1 MLFGGVSEERIVL
14 NESTVWSGGPQ
25 EADRPDAHE
34 ALPEIRR
41 LLVEGKNPEAE
52 ALVNQAFI
60 CRGAGSNFAKG
71 KEVPFGCYQMLGDLR
86 LTFADAGPATG
97 YVRDLDLE
105 TAVASVTYCCGS
117 TSHRRECFASAPAQ
131 VLVLRLTAD
140 QPGSVTFTAT
150 LSRPERAEVR
160 GDDGDLL
167 LEGQLHNGTD
177 GRGVRFQAR
186 LGVRAE
192 GGTVTTDAGG
202 VRVTGAD
209 AVTLFV
215 TAGTDFQVPGF
226 AAIVRRQQ
234 RIAASRAYD
243 ELRAEHVADYQG
255 FFRRARLDLPTTAS
269 SALPTPERLARYA
282 AGSPDPALAALYFQY
297 GRYLLISSS
306 RPDSALPANLQG
318 LWAEEVQT
326 PWNGDFHLDINVQMN
341 YWPAGPTGL
350 VDCQLPLA
358 RLIEGLVAPGRKT
371 AQSYYNARGWVAHVI
386 TNPWGFTTPAESAS
400 WGSTSSGSAWLCEH
414 LWEHYQFSQDRD
426 FLARVYPVLK
436 GSAEFYLDMLIE
448 EPTHG
453 WLVTAPSNSPE
464 NRFRMADGREA
475 HICLGSTIDMQILR
489 ELFSNVIA
497 AATVLE
503 VDADFRAELEAK
515 RASLAPH
522 QVGKHGQLQEWL
534 DDYDETDPQHRHTSH
549 LYGLHPANQI
559 TTATPE
565 LMQAARVVLERR
577 GDDSTGWSLAWKVAL
592 WARLLDGERAHR
604 LLSQLLRPQQG
615 GATCMTQG
623 GGVYANLFCAHPP
636 FQIDGNFG
644 GCAAIAEMLLQSHE
658 PGLLRLLP
666 ALPAAWPT
674 GQVSGLCARGGV
686 QVDLAWTDG
695 VLNSVALRSVKDF
708 TGVVRYRDRSAT
720 VRLKP
725 GETMRLDAALT

>member
-1 MLFGGVSEERIVL
+1 
-14 NESTVWSGGPQ
+14 
-25 EADRPDAHE
+25 
-34 ALPEIRR
+34 
-41 LLVEGKNPEAE
+41 
-52 ALVNQAFI
+52 
-60 CRGAGSNFAKG
+60 
-71 KEVPFGCYQMLGDLR
+71 
-86 LTFADAGPATG
+86 
-97 YVRDLDLE
+97 
-105 TAVASVTYCCGS
+105 
-117 TSHRRECFASAPAQ
+117 
-131 VLVLRLTAD
+131 
-140 QPGSVTFTAT
+140 
-150 LSRPERAEVR
+150 
-160 GDDGDLL
+160 
-167 LEGQLHNGTD
+167 
-177 GRGVRFQAR
+177 
-186 LGVRAE
+186 
-192 GGTVTTDAGG
+192 
-202 VRVTGAD
+202 
-209 AVTLFV
+209 
-215 TAGTDFQVPGF
+215 
-226 AAIVRRQQ
+226 
-234 RIAASRAYD
+234 
-243 ELRAEHVADYQG
+243 
-255 FFRRARLDLPTTAS
+255 
-269 SALPTPERLARYA
+269 
-282 AGSPDPALAALYFQY
+282 
-297 GRYLLISSS
+297 
-306 RPDSALPANLQG
+306 
-318 LWAEEVQT
+318 
-326 PWNGDFHLDINVQMN
+326 
-341 YWPAGPTGL
+341 
-350 VDCQLPLA
+350 
-358 RLIEGLVAPGRKT
+358 
-371 AQSYYNARGWVAHVI
+371 
-386 TNPWGFTTPAESAS
+386 
-400 WGSTSSGSAWLCEH
+400 
-414 LWEHYQFSQDRD
+414 
-426 FLARVYPVLK
+426 
-436 GSAEFYLDMLIE
+436 MLIE

-489 ELFSNVIA
+489 ELFSNVIT